1 MQNTHMK
8 TESGGGLLM
17 TGSRIVDGKL
27 LAVTFQ
33 RARSCVVLQ
42 VSTGSVLSM
51 NNHYQYFLQSGREC
65 MNELRNKDM
74 LMKHFYQ

>member
-1 MQNTHMK
+1 
-8 TESGGGLLM
+8 M

-33 RARSCVVLQ
+33 WARSRVVLQ

-51 NNHYQYFLQSGREC
+51 NNHYFLQSGREW